1 MHKKTCYVTLFLNTY
16 AWKQPLLQYYI
27 IILLRV
33 IVHQQKHKTMDCNR
47 SLGSTCNC
55 TYNISRKKQQN
66 RHYNSTWLCWYG
78 IINAWFGNREMW
90 QCLCGCIHSQR
101 HKRGGGAVHK
111 NTFVMA
117 GCTLTKTAGCLLWQF
132 SIIFEANCYVYT
144 LYSVFD
150 THFIKNI
157 TFTISQRDTFS

>member
-1 MHKKTCYVTLFLNTY
+1 MHDLAIERCDNAYV
-16 AWKQPLLQYYI
+16 A
-27 IILLRV
+27 V
-33 IVHQQKHKTMDCNR
+33 
-47 SLGSTCNC
+47 STVRD
-55 TYNISRKKQQN
+55 IR
-66 RHYNSTWLCWYG
+66 G
-78 IINAWFGNREMW
+78 
-90 QCLCGCIHSQR
+90 
-101 HKRGGGAVHK
+101 GGGAVHK